1 MVADV
6 WGAGELHNG
15 AGGSYRYRGDG
26 DSLVM
31 FETGL
36 QVVGD
41 EGDRCRFWRRDCGDS
56 KQEQLGTGCLGGAEA
71 QSAEKLYQAPR
82 AAGKQ
87 RFWWVCIRGTLSH
100 TCSNKRL
107 LGKTHR
113 FPKLEKGP
121 RNGSRCLRS
130 PAGPK
135 SQLPLPYTQPAGS
148 LIHCLL
154 PVSLQPERLAT
165 LAALLCTSGPRAIE
179 GRRGTDFGRP
189 GNPTDRHCGSGEPRE
204 GPGPR

>member
-1 MVADV
+1 MIGVAS
-6 WGAGELHNG
+6 GEGTVEPANRSSSGQAAWEVQRRKALKSYTRLH
-15 AGGSYRYRGDG
+15 ALQASKDFGGCV
-26 DSLVM
+26 L
-31 FETGL
+31 
-36 QVVGD
+36 
-41 EGDRCRFWRRDCGDS
+41 
-56 KQEQLGTGCLGGAEA
+56 
-71 QSAEKLYQAPR
+71 
-82 AAGKQ
+82 
-87 RFWWVCIRGTLSH
+87 RGTLTH
-100 TCSNKRL
+100 TCSSKRF

-113 FPKLEKGP
+113 LPQARERTKKRVEVPPIL
-121 RNGSRCLRS
+121 

-148 LIHCLL
+148 LIAWLL

-204 GPGPR
+204 GPGHR